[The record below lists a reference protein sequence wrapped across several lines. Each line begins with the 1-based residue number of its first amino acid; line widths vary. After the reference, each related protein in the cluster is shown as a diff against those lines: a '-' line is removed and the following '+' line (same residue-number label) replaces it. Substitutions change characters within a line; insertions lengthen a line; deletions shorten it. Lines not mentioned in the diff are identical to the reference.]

1 MDLVGLNF
9 LCIFAITD
17 AIFMLLDELNEEQRA
32 AASQTEGAVMIVAGA
47 GSGKTRTLTYRV
59 AHLLEKGVS
68 PYSILL
74 LTFTNKAAKEMR
86 TRIES
91 LVGEGAKAILMG
103 TFHSVAAR
111 ILRLEA
117 EKLGYTKNFVIYDTS
132 DSKTLLKNILKD
144 KGFDIKIY
152 NPSFVLDLISKAKS
166 SLVSAEEYSED
177 PIRRTEDVVAGK
189 PAIAELYREYERR
202 LKRAMAMDFDD
213 LLFNLHRLLVLD
225 LSVADKYRQRFRY
238 IMVDEYQD
246 TNHAQYLIVKNLA
259 ARHKNVCV
267 VGDDAQSIYAF
278 RGANIQNILNFKK
291 DYENVRIFKLEQ
303 NYRSSQN
310 IVNAANSVIDKNIDR
325 IKKNVWTS
333 NPEGEKIV
341 FKQLSSDRNEA
352 EEVCDRI
359 RERKNETSCSY
370 GDMAILYRTN
380 SQSRAFEDALRL
392 RNIPYVLYGGVSF
405 YSRKEIKDVLAY
417 FRLVV
422 NNNDDDAFAR
432 IINYPARGI
441 GQTSLDRLK
450 IAADSMNCSLFAAAT
465 SENLEQ
471 YGIKTSTS
479 SKLADFCAFIKSCS
493 VDLYNEDALTLGEK
507 IIKRSRIEEAIKEED
522 KAESKD
528 RLENVEELISGLQS
542 FVSLEDNNLIDEL
555 TGEMVS
561 IEQRTLDVYLQQ
573 ISLFSD
579 LDKENENQDVVSL
592 MTIHSSK
599 GLEFEHVFI
608 VGMEEN
614 LFPSTLCL
622 ASRSELEEERRLF
635 YVALTRAK
643 QSVSLSCAT
652 MRYKFGQVIFSEKSR
667 FVNEISSEYL
677 LGDGIKK
684 TLPIKS
690 SDTPV
695 RKKLLLNNKKSLPI
709 TSLTKNT
716 LTKNVVDALPEET
729 MKVEE
734 CEEGMQV
741 YHAKFGKGEIL
752 SLDGDGLDRK
762 AVVRFEEFG
771 NKTLI
776 LRFAKLKKIQ

>member
-1 MDLVGLNF
+1 
-9 LCIFAITD
+9 
-17 AIFMLLDELNEEQRA
+17 MLLDELNEEQRA

-152 NPSFVLDLISKAKS
+152 NPSFVLDRISKAKS

>member
-1 MDLVGLNF
+1 
-9 LCIFAITD
+9 
-17 AIFMLLDELNEEQRA
+17 MLLDELNEEQRA

-152 NPSFVLDLISKAKS
+152 NPSFVLDRISKAKS

-213 LLFNLHRLLVLD
+213 LLLNLHRLLVLD

-465 SENLEQ
+465 SEKLEQ

-479 SKLADFCAFIKSCS
+479 TKLADFCAFIKSCS

-542 FVSLEDNNLIDEL
+542 FVSLEDNHLIDEL

-643 QSVSLSCAT
+643 QSVFLSCAT

-690 SDTPV
+690 SNTPV
-695 RKKLLLNNKKSLPI
+695 RKKLSSNSKKSLPI

-734 CEEGMQV
+734 CEVGMQV

-762 AVVRFEEFG
+762 AVVRFEESG
-771 NKTLI
+771 EKTLI

>member
-1 MDLVGLNF
+1 
-9 LCIFAITD
+9 
-17 AIFMLLDELNEEQRA
+17 MLLDELNEEQRA
-32 AASQTEGAVMIVAGA
+32 AASQTEGAIMIVAGA

-59 AHLLEKGVS
+59 AHLLEKGAD
-68 PYSILL
+68 PFSILL
-74 LTFTNKAAKEMR
+74 LTFTNKAAEEMR
-86 TRIES
+86 ERIRN
-91 LVGEGAKAILMG
+91 LVGNNAKAILMG

-117 EKLGYTKNFVIYDTS
+117 EKLGYIKNFVIYDTS
-132 DSKTLLKNILKD
+132 DSKSLLKNILKD
-144 KGFDIKIY
+144 KGFDTKVY
-152 NPSFVLDLISKAKS
+152 NPSYVLDRISKAKS
-166 SLVSAEEYSED
+166 SLISAEEYSED
-177 PIRRTEDVVAGK
+177 PIKRTEDVVAGK

-202 LKRAMAMDFDD
+202 LRQSMAMDFDD

-225 LSVADKYRQRFRY
+225 LTEKYQERFKY

-246 TNHAQYLIVKNLA
+246 TNHVQYMIVKNLA
-259 ARHKNVCV
+259 TRHKNVCV

-341 FKQLSSDRNEA
+341 FKQFSSDRNEA
-352 EEVCDRI
+352 EEVCNRI
-359 RERKNETSCSY
+359 KERKTETSCSY
-370 GDMAILYRTN
+370 RDMAILYRTN
-380 SQSRAFEDALRL
+380 SQSRAFEDALRF
-392 RNIPYVLYGGVSF
+392 RNIPYRLFGGLSF

-422 NNNDDDAFAR
+422 NNNDNDAFLR

-450 IAADSMNCSLFAAAT
+450 IAADSMSCSLFDAA
-465 SENLEQ
+465 SSDSLSQ
-471 YGIKTSTS
+471 FGIKSSTAS
-479 SKLADFCAFIKSCS
+479 TLSDFCAFIKACS
-493 VDLYNEDALTLGEK
+493 VELYNEDALTLGEK
-507 IIKRSRIEEAIKEED
+507 IIKRSRLKETISEED

-555 TGEMVS
+555 TGEVVS
-561 IEQRTLDVYLQQ
+561 LENRTLDVYLQQ

-579 LDKENENQDVVSL
+579 IDTKDDDKEAVSL

-643 QSVSLSCAT
+643 QSVFLSAAT
-652 MRYKFGQVIFSEKSR
+652 MRYKFGQVVFSEKSR
-667 FVNEISSEYL
+667 FVNEISSEFL
-677 LGDGIKK
+677 LGDGVKK
-684 TLPIKS
+684 TLPKS
-690 SDTPV
+690 SSDLLI
-695 RKKLLLNNKKSLPI
+695 RKKLPLNSKKPLPM
-709 TSLTKNT
+709 TSLTKNS
-716 LTKNVVDALPEET
+716 LTKKITEPLPEEN
-729 MKVEE
+729 MKIEE
-734 CEEGMQV
+734 CEVGMRV
-741 YHAKFGKGEIL
+741 YHTKFGKGEVL
-752 SLDGDGLDRK
+752 SLDGEGVDKK
-762 AVVRFEEFG
+762 AIVCFEESG
-771 NKTLI
+771 EKTLI
-776 LRFAKLKKIQ
+776 LRFAKLKKI

>member
-1 MDLVGLNF
+1 
-9 LCIFAITD
+9 
-17 AIFMLLDELNEEQRA
+17 MLLDELNEEQRA
-32 AASQTEGAVMIVAGA
+32 AASQTEGAIMIVAGA

-59 AHLLEKGVS
+59 AHLLEKGAD
-68 PYSILL
+68 PFSILL
-74 LTFTNKAAKEMR
+74 LTFTNKAAEEMR
-86 TRIES
+86 ERIRN
-91 LVGEGAKAILMG
+91 LVGNNAKAILMG

-117 EKLGYTKNFVIYDTS
+117 EKLGYIKNFVIYDTS
-132 DSKTLLKNILKD
+132 DSKSLLKNILKD
-144 KGFDIKIY
+144 KGFDTKVY
-152 NPSFVLDLISKAKS
+152 NPSYVLDRISKAKS
-166 SLVSAEEYSED
+166 SLISAEEYSED
-177 PIRRTEDVVAGK
+177 PIKRTEDVVAGK

-202 LKRAMAMDFDD
+202 VRQSMAMDFDD

-225 LSVADKYRQRFRY
+225 LTVADKYRQRFKY

-246 TNHAQYLIVKNLA
+246 TNHVQYMIVKNLA
-259 ARHKNVCV
+259 TRHKNVCV

-341 FKQLSSDRNEA
+341 FMRFSSDRNEA
-352 EEVCDRI
+352 EGVCNRI
-359 RERKNETSCSY
+359 KERKAETSCSY
-370 GDMAILYRTN
+370 RDMAILYRTN
-380 SQSRAFEDALRL
+380 SQSRAFEDALRF
-392 RNIPYVLYGGVSF
+392 RNIPYRLFGGLSF

-422 NNNDDDAFAR
+422 NNNDNDAFLR

-450 IAADSMNCSLFAAAT
+450 IAADSMNCSLFDAA
-465 SENLEQ
+465 SSDSLSQ
-471 YGIKTSTS
+471 FGIKSSTAS
-479 SKLADFCAFIKSCS
+479 TLSDFCAFIRACS
-493 VDLYNEDALTLGEK
+493 VELYNEDALTLGEK
-507 IIKRSRIEEAIKEED
+507 IIKRSRLKETISEED

-555 TGEMVS
+555 TGEVVS
-561 IEQRTLDVYLQQ
+561 LENRTLDVYLQQ

-579 LDKENENQDVVSL
+579 IDTKDDDKEAVSL

-643 QSVSLSCAT
+643 QSVFLSAAT
-652 MRYKFGQVIFSEKSR
+652 MRYKFGQVVFSEKSR
-667 FVNEISSEYL
+667 FVNEISSEFL
-677 LGDGIKK
+677 LGDGVKK
-684 TLPIKS
+684 TLPKS
-690 SDTPV
+690 SSDLPI
-695 RKKLLLNNKKSLPI
+695 RKKLPSNSKKPLPM
-709 TSLTKNT
+709 TSLTKNA
-716 LTKNVVDALPEET
+716 LTKKITESLPEENI
-729 MKVEE
+729 KIEE
-734 CEEGMQV
+734 CEVGMRV
-741 YHAKFGKGEIL
+741 YHTKFGKGEVL
-752 SLDGDGLDRK
+752 SLDGEGMDKK
-762 AVVRFEEFG
+762 AIVCFEESG
-771 NKTLI
+771 EKTLI
-776 LRFAKLKKIQ
+776 LRFAKLKKI